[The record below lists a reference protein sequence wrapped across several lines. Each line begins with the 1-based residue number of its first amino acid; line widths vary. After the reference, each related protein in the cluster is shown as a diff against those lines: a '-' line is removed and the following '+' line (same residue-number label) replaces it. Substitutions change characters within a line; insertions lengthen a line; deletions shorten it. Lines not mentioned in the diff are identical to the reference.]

1 MTQGDLSSRGNV
13 GYGRKW
19 KKPPFIVNPVIR
31 YGLLAAAVVYFYWAF
46 STLPF
51 DWERI
56 SEGLPRAARIFGGG
70 FPPSFERAGL
80 LLTGFKESF
89 QIAILATLLGVML
102 SIPFAIMAARNIA
115 PKPIYFLGRAV
126 IIVSRSFHPVIV
138 AILFVKAVGFGPLAG
153 ILTLT
158 IYSIGFVGK
167 LLAEEIEEIDW
178 GQVEAVRATGA
189 GYFATLVYS
198 VFPQILPRQVGLS
211 MYQLDS
217 NLRASAVVGIVGA
230 GGIGATLMNAFGRYD
245 YDFAFA
251 ILLVIIG
258 VILVSEGVSGWVR
271 KKIW

>member
-1 MTQGDLSSRGNV
+1 MTRSDV
-13 GYGRKW
+13 DATGRRTW
-19 KKPPFIVNPVIR
+19 RKPPFIANPWLR
-31 YGLLAAAVVYFYWAF
+31 YGLWLAVVAYLIWAF
-46 STLPF
+46 GSLPF
-51 DWERI
+51 NWARI
-56 SEGLPRAARIFGGG
+56 GEGLPRAARIFGGG
-70 FPPSFERAGL
+70 FPPSFERGGL

-102 SIPFAIMAARNIA
+102 SIPFAVMAARNVA
-115 PKPIYFLGRAV
+115 PMPVYLLGRAV

-138 AILFVKAVGFGPLAG
+138 AILFVAAVGFGPLAG

-158 IYSIGFVGK
+158 LYSIGFVGK

-178 GQVEAVRATGA
+178 GQVEAMKATGA
-189 GYFATLVYS
+189 GYLATLFYA

-230 GGIGATLMNAFGRYD
+230 GGIGGTLMNAFGRYD

-251 ILLVIIG
+251 ILLIIIA
-258 VILVSEGVSGWVR
+258 VILVSEGISGWVR

>member
-1 MTQGDLSSRGNV
+1 MTPNSAVRQWRKPHFIASPWLRWGLILGVAAYLS
-13 GYGRKW
+13 W
-19 KKPPFIVNPVIR
+19 A
-31 YGLLAAAVVYFYWAF
+31 LA
-46 STLPF
+46 TLPF

-56 SEGLPRAARIFGGG
+56 SQGIPRAARIFGGG
-70 FPPSFERAGL
+70 FPPSFERYEL
-80 LLTGFKESF
+80 LFSGFKESF
-89 QIAILATLLGVML
+89 QIALLATLLGVLL
-102 SIPFAIMAARNIA
+102 SIPFAVMAARNIA
-115 PKPIYFLGRAV
+115 PRPIYLLGRAV

-158 IYSIGFVGK
+158 LYSIGFVGK

-178 GQVEAVRATGA
+178 GQVEAMRAVGA
-189 GYFATLVYS
+189 SYLSTLIYA
-198 VFPQILPRQVGLS
+198 VFPQILPRQIGLS

-230 GGIGATLMNAFGRYD
+230 GGIGGTLMNAFGRYD

-251 ILLVIIG
+251 ILLVIIA

-271 KKIW
+271 RRVW